1 MKQFILLFSFFVLMG
16 TQGKAENFN
25 ITISGFSY
33 SPATLTVN
41 VGDVVNIEASG
52 FHSLVQI
59 SQASYDANDNT
70 LLSGGFSS
78 TSNFNLTITA
88 AMAGTSI
95 YYACSNH
102 GTGGMK
108 GRINVNVVANITEN
122 RAREFNFTAY
132 PNPVVSKAWI
142 NISVKKAGIVSL
154 SVYDQ
159 SGKIVSCVAERNLQ
173 PGEITLPFDASGLQ
187 KGTYILQMKTSQ
199 GIIRKRILIQ

>member
-1 MKQFILLFSFFVLMG
+1 MKQFLLLLSVSFLMVAHV
-16 TQGKAENFN
+16 KAENFN
-25 ITISGFSY
+25 ITISGLSY
-33 SPATLTVN
+33 SPATLNVN
-41 VGDVVNIEASG
+41 VGDIVTIEASG
-52 FHSLVQI
+52 FHPLVEI

-122 RAREFNFTAY
+122 RIREFNFTAY

-142 NISVKKAGIVSL
+142 NISVKKAGTVSL

-159 SGKIVSCVAERNLQ
+159 NGKIVSCFAERNLQ

-187 KGTYILQMKTSQ
+187 KGTYILQMRTSQ
-199 GIIRKRILIQ
+199 GIMRKRILIQ